1 MQYSLTV
8 LANTIGHYCEI
19 DESGGG
25 EVVTAIASVV
35 VDGSCSIQESAFD
48 R

>member
-8 LANTIGHYCEI
+8 LANTINQYCEI

-25 EVVTAIASVV
+25 SVVTAIASVIV
-35 VDGSCSIQESAFD
+35 VGSCSIQESAFD

>member
-8 LANTIGHYCEI
+8 LANTIGQYCEI

-35 VDGSCSIQESAFD
+35 VDGFRSIQECVCI
-48 R
+48 